1 LNLIASLVAEM
12 SSSQVSPEKSRKQ
25 LTNFEKG
32 QIIAW
37 QDSGETYREIAER
50 LGRSPQTIADFVKK
64 YESTNDISRLPGS
77 GRKRVTSDKLDKR
90 ILKEQKKGWGVNAGK
105 IKGNLGL
112 EISEST
118 VKNRLH

>member
-1 LNLIASLVAEM
+1 LNLIAFLVAEM

-64 YESTNDISRLPGS
+64 YEATNDISRLPGS

-90 ILKEQKKGWGVNAGK
+90 ILKEQKKGWGVNAGE